1 MKLYN
6 TIYFILIVLLCGCFN
21 ASGANGKAAGEPFV
35 LVIDPGH
42 GGKDYGAVG
51 KITNE
56 KTINLDVALLVGKKL
71 EKAFEKDLKLVYT
84 RSTDK
89 YLSLRERANLA
100 NKAHGNLFVSIHV
113 NSVDKRNRNRA
124 SIKGAS
130 VYTLGLHRSA
140 DNLDVAKRENAVMT
154 LDDNFEETYEG
165 FDPESAES
173 YIIFEL
179 SQNLHMAQ
187 SVRLAD
193 DIQHRLVSQAGRA
206 DRGVRQA
213 GFWVLW
219 ATGMPSVLI
228 ELDFICNPD
237 QERFLASASGK
248 EKLAKAIAS
257 SLSRYIASSL
267 GRAVPAV
274 VDIHAD
280 ETDDEAADEITPD
293 QPVQTVTPI
302 VSSETSSPVYK
313 IQFLTS
319 SKKINVSSS
328 ELKGLKDVDYYVDR
342 GVYKYTTGSFS
353 SKDEAQKALRSVRQK
368 FNSAF
373 VVKFIDGR
381 RVE

>member
-1 MKLYN
+1 MKLN
-6 TIYFILIVLLCGCFN
+6 DTIYFLLTILLCCCFS
-21 ASGANGKAAGEPFV
+21 ARAANSKAAGEPFV

-71 EKAFEKDLKLVYT
+71 EKAFDKDLKLVYT

-89 YLSLRERANLA
+89 YLSLKERATVA
-100 NKAHGNLFVSIHV
+100 NKSHGNLFVSIHV

-130 VYTLGLHRSA
+130 VYTLGLHRSG

-228 ELDFICNPD
+228 ELDFICNPE
-237 QERFLASASGK
+237 QERFLDSASGK

-257 SLSRYIASSL
+257 SLSRYIATSL

-274 VDIHAD
+274 IDSTVD
-280 ETDDEAADEITPD
+280 EDEIVD
-293 QPVQTVTPI
+293 QVVTEETAT
-302 VSSETSSPVYK
+302 ETSPVAPEVRSTVYK

-319 SKKINVSSS
+319 SKKISPTSS

-342 GVYKYTTGSFS
+342 GVYKYTTGAYP
-353 SKDEAQKALRSVRQK
+353 SKDEAQKALRQVRQK

-373 VVKFIDGR
+373 VVKFVDGK

>member
-1 MKLYN
+1 MA
-6 TIYFILIVLLCGCFN
+6 VHAVMPSRG
-21 ASGANGKAAGEPFV
+21 SDSFV

-42 GGKDYGAVG
+42 GGKDYGATG
-51 KITNE
+51 KIANE
-56 KTINLDVALLVGKKL
+56 KTINLDVARLVGSKL
-71 EKAFEKDLKLVYT
+71 EKAFDNRLDIVYT

-89 YLSLRERANLA
+89 YLSLKERANVA

-113 NSVDKRNRNRA
+113 NSVDKRNRNRS

-130 VYTLGLHRSA
+130 VYTLGLHKSV

-187 SVRLAD
+187 SVKLAD
-193 DIQHRLVSQAGRA
+193 DIQSRLVSMAGRS

-228 ELDFICNPD
+228 ELDFICNPE
-237 QERFLASASGK
+237 QERFMASAAGK
-248 EKLAKAIAS
+248 EKMATAIAT
-257 SLSRYIASSL
+257 SLSRYIATSL
-267 GRAVPAV
+267 GITAPAITSETPKSVQAVEAKVTEKVAPA
-274 VDIHAD
+274 IEKPQAD
-280 ETDDEAADEITPD
+280 NSS
-293 QPVQTVTPI
+293 QPV
-302 VSSETSSPVYK
+302 YR
-313 IQFLTS
+313 IQVLTS
-319 SKKINVSSS
+319 SKKLSETSS

-342 GVYKYTTGSFS
+342 GVYKYTSGSYAT
-353 SKDEAQKALRSVRQK
+353 KAEAQSALRTIRQK
-368 FNSAF
+368 FKSAF
-373 VVKFIDGR
+373 VVTFQDGK

>member
-1 MKLYN
+1 MKLN
-6 TIYFILIVLLCGCFN
+6 DTIYFLLTILLCCCFS
-21 ASGANGKAAGEPFV
+21 ARAANSKAAGEPFV

-56 KTINLDVALLVGKKL
+56 KTINLDVARLVGKKL
-71 EKAFEKDLKLVYT
+71 EKAFDKDLKLVYT

-89 YLSLRERANLA
+89 YLSLKERATVA
-100 NKAHGNLFVSIHV
+100 NKSHGNLFVSIHV

-130 VYTLGLHRSA
+130 VYTLGLHRSG

-228 ELDFICNPD
+228 ELDFICNPE
-237 QERFLASASGK
+237 QERFLASAAGK

-257 SLSRYIASSL
+257 SLSRYIATSL

-274 VDIHAD
+274 IDYPVD
-280 ETDDEAADEITPD
+280 DDDAVDQVVTEENAA
-293 QPVQTVTPI
+293 
-302 VSSETSSPVYK
+302 ETSPVAPEVKSTVYK

-319 SKKINVSSS
+319 SKKISPTSS

-342 GVYKYTTGSFS
+342 GVYKYTTGAYP
-353 SKDEAQKALRSVRQK
+353 SKDEAQKALRQVRQK

-373 VVKFIDGR
+373 VVKFVDGK